1 MTDNV
6 VLPGTGESIATDD
19 ISGAQYQRIKV
30 SDGLADSTTH
40 MRVLTT
46 HPLPNTAGA
55 VVRQAP
61 AEIWV
66 TGFSKVGASLLET
79 DKFTQRRLGTGMG
92 VTQSGGNLLL
102 TTGTTANSEFLA
114 RSTTSWRGPLTARY
128 KTILSQRIANQN
140 FVMLLADSVGEGL
153 TYTNTA
159 TTLTITKTAHG
170 FTADNVGQFIY
181 VGGINATS
189 GTAIPGRYAI
199 ASITNADTFVM
210 TVASWTTGGGTLDL
224 FGYNFIRSAYSGT
237 TVTNASVDAQR
248 NGWNSGDT
256 AATINTT
263 ASPGHMMQMFWDSR
277 NIAWADTLVASGTS
291 PTVTTRASRVENMP
305 DDEIELYWFIWMFN
319 GSTAP
324 ASTTTWTVSFVA
336 VEDNANVPT
345 YIAGARPL
353 GTQAPLP
360 VSGVGTFTVSFT
372 QPALVAGTAAIGDV
386 GVQYRANA
394 TGAASGT
401 HLVSAAT
408 TNPTV
413 VKASAGRLLG
423 YVLTNNAASKVYVK
437 FHNQTTSPTAGSGVV
452 RSVGIPAGGTV
463 AWSLEGGVA
472 FATGIALTTVTG
484 AADADNTAVALN
496 DIVGDIFFA

>member
-1 MTDNV
+1 
-6 VLPGTGESIATDD
+6 
-19 ISGAQYQRIKV
+19 
-30 SDGLADSTTH
+30 
-40 MRVLTT
+40 
-46 HPLPNTAGA
+46 
-55 VVRQAP
+55 
-61 AEIWV
+61 
-66 TGFSKVGASLLET
+66 
-79 DKFTQRRLGTGMG
+79 
-92 VTQSGGNLLL
+92 
-102 TTGTTANSEFLA
+102 
-114 RSTTSWRGPLTARY
+114 
-128 KTILSQRIANQN
+128 
-140 FVMLLADSVGEGL
+140 
-153 TYTNTA
+153 
-159 TTLTITKTAHG
+159 
-170 FTADNVGQFIY
+170 
-181 VGGINATS
+181 
-189 GTAIPGRYAI
+189 
-199 ASITNADTFVM
+199 
-210 TVASWTTGGGTLDL
+210 
-224 FGYNFIRSAYSGT
+224 
-237 TVTNASVDAQR
+237 
-248 NGWNSGDT
+248 
-256 AATINTT
+256 
-263 ASPGHMMQMFWDSR
+263 MMQMFMDSR
-277 NIAWADTLVASGTS
+277 NIAWADTLVASATS
-291 PTVTTRASRVENMP
+291 PTVTTRASRVENVP
-305 DDEIELYWFIWMFN
+305 DNETELYWFIWMFN

-345 YIAGARPL
+345 YIAGVRPL

-437 FHNQTTSPTAGSGVV
+437 FHNQTTAPTAGSGVV
-452 RSVGIPAGGTV
+452 RSVGIPTGGTV